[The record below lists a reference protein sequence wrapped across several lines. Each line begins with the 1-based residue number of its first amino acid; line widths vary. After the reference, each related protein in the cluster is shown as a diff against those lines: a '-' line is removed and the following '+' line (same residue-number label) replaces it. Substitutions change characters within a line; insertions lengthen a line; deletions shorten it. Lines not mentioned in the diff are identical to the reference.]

1 MMRNTSP
8 IPTRM
13 GVPEIDLGFELMIL
27 GSKCD
32 IQENSFSLLWLVDVS
47 WRTTEI
53 SCRGMIHKSS
63 LQLLYVLAG
72 NGSKN
77 KAAEGLQLSNN
88 SEENVLSEKST
99 EQFFQGQGITTR
111 FSTELLC

>member
-1 MMRNTSP
+1 MRNTSP
-8 IPTRM
+8 IPARM

-53 SCRGMIHKSS
+53 SCRGMIHKGS
-63 LQLLYVLAG
+63 LQLYILAG
-72 NGSKN
+72 DGSKN

-88 SEENVLSEKST
+88 LGGRRALRKIHRAN
-99 EQFFQGQGITTR
+99 
-111 FSTELLC
+111 FSGAGN